1 MFRHLGEKRPA
12 MYEGKIVVL
21 GVGNLLLADEGVGI
35 HAIQALAEHELPPA
49 VELVDG
55 GTSTLDL
62 LPHLHRARRVI
73 VIDALKAGGT
83 PGDIYRCRPED
94 LLESREKPMSLHQV
108 DFLQLLD
115 IAERMGYPIG
125 PAVIYGVEPG
135 EITWSMDLSP
145 AVAAKMPRLLELVLA
160 EIEKVMGEH
169 P

>member
-1 MFRHLGEKRPA
+1 

-35 HAIQALAEHELPPA
+35 HAVQALAERELPPA

-55 GTSTLDL
+55 GTSTMDL

-73 VIDALKAGGT
+73 VIDALKAGGM

-94 LLESREKPMSLHQV
+94 LLNNQEKPMSLHQV
-108 DFLQLLD
+108 DFVQLLD
-115 IAERMGYPIG
+115 IAKRMGYQIG

-145 AVAAKMPRLLELVLA
+145 AVAAKMPKLLELVLT
-160 EIEKVMGEH
+160 EIEKIMGEQ

>member
-1 MFRHLGEKRPA
+1 

-35 HAIQALAEHELPPA
+35 HAVQALAERELPPA

-62 LPHLHRARRVI
+62 LPQLHRAWRVI
-73 VIDALKAGGT
+73 IIDALKAGGA

-94 LLESREKPMSLHQV
+94 LLENREQPMSLHQV
-108 DFLQLLD
+108 DFVQLLD
-115 IAERMGYPIG
+115 MAERMGYRIG

-135 EITWSMDLSP
+135 EMGWSMDLSP
-145 AVAAKMPRLLELVLA
+145 AVAAKMPRLLELVIA
-160 EIEKVMGEH
+160 EIEKIMGEQ

>member
-1 MFRHLGEKRPA
+1 MFRYLGEKRPA

-73 VIDALKAGGT
+73 VIDALKAGGM
-83 PGDIYRCRPED
+83 PGDIYRCLPED
-94 LLESREKPMSLHQV
+94 LLENREKPMSLHQV

-115 IAERMGYPIG
+115 IAERMGYRIG

-145 AVAAKMPRLLELVLA
+145 AVAAKMPKLLELVVA
-160 EIEKVMGEH
+160 EIEKMMEEH
-169 P
+169 L

>member
-1 MFRHLGEKRPA
+1 
-12 MYEGKIVVL
+12 MYDGKIVVL

-35 HAIQALAEHELPPA
+35 HAIQDLGRRDLPPE

-55 GTSTLDL
+55 GTSTLNL
-62 LPHLHRARRVI
+62 LPNLHRARAVI

-83 PGDIYRCRPED
+83 AGDIYRCRPED
-94 LLESREKPMSLHQV
+94 LVENQEQPMSLHQV
-108 DFLQLLD
+108 DFVQLLQ
-115 IAERMGYPIG
+115 IAERLGYGIG

-145 AVAAKMPRLLELVLA
+145 AVAAKMPRLLELVVA
-160 EIEKVMGEH
+160 EIARIRGEG

>member
-1 MFRHLGEKRPA
+1 MDQR
-12 MYEGKIVVL
+12 KIVVL

-35 HAIQALAEHELPPA
+35 HAVKALAERELPQA

-62 LPHLHRARRVI
+62 LPQLHRAWRVI
-73 VIDALKAGGT
+73 IIDALKAGGA

-94 LLESREKPMSLHQV
+94 LMENREQPMSLHQV
-108 DFLQLLD
+108 DFVQLLD
-115 IAERMGYPIG
+115 MAERMGYRIG

-135 EITWSMDLSP
+135 EMGWSMDLSP
-145 AVAAKMPRLLELVLA
+145 AVAAKMPRLLELVMT
-160 EIEKVMGEH
+160 EIEKIMGEQ